1 MNIIRKPLIDYIEY
15 DGFNTWSSITMIAL
29 DNLMSEITKEF
40 GTIPPDI
47 EETLKDLIS
56 NVYIEAF
63 RDGTEFRRWM
73 DSPLFWLV
81 QASITSK
88 FRASYGHLNLF
99 RFGNKIL
106 VHSMK
111 TLTNN
116 FIFVNQWF
124 LIVINPLRNAFSTK
138 RTQYVFSIKTIDN
151 FHWRVVS
158 L

>member
-29 DNLMSEITKEF
+29 DNLTSEITKEF

-73 DSPLFWLV
+73 DSPLF
-81 QASITSK
+81 
-88 FRASYGHLNLF
+88 
-99 RFGNKIL
+99 
-106 VHSMK
+106 
-111 TLTNN
+111 
-116 FIFVNQWF
+116 
-124 LIVINPLRNAFSTK
+124 
-138 RTQYVFSIKTIDN
+138 
-151 FHWRVVS
+151 
-158 L
+158 

>member
-73 DSPLFWLV
+73 DSPLF
-81 QASITSK
+81 
-88 FRASYGHLNLF
+88 
-99 RFGNKIL
+99 
-106 VHSMK
+106 
-111 TLTNN
+111 
-116 FIFVNQWF
+116 
-124 LIVINPLRNAFSTK
+124 
-138 RTQYVFSIKTIDN
+138 
-151 FHWRVVS
+151 
-158 L
+158 